1 MNLKTH
7 IAWLASA
14 MLGSTLPAL
23 ACAQPHDD
31 TAAAVAGANAGLV
44 ALDWTLAETLVA
56 LDMPPDGVAQV
67 SDYHSWVGEPRL
79 PGSVTDIGLR
89 AQPNVELLAQLDPAH
104 ILISPMF
111 GYLAP
116 RLERI
121 GTVDTWAIYAPQ
133 GATWSQILHL
143 TRELGAAYGRQDEA
157 EAAIAAT
164 EARFE
169 TLRRALPEE
178 MPPLLVVQFMD
189 ERHVRVFGEHGLFQA
204 VLDRLDLEN
213 AWQGETNHWGFS
225 LVGLEALLGLDA
237 RLVVVEPYPV
247 GIEEKLATSA
257 LWQRHPSVR
266 DGSMITL
273 PPVWS
278 FGALPSAQRFA
289 ELLAGALADS

>member
-1 MNLKTH
+1 MTLKTH

-23 ACAQPHDD
+23 ACVQAYDD
-31 TAAAVAGANAGLV
+31 TAAAVAGANAGLI

-56 LDMPPDGVAQV
+56 LGIPPDGVAQV

-79 PGSVTDIGLR
+79 PGSVMDIGLR
-89 AQPNVELLAQLDPAH
+89 SQPNVELLAQLDPGH

-121 GTVDTWAIYAPQ
+121 GTVDTWAIYTPQ

-143 TRELGAAYGRQDEA
+143 TRELGAVYGRQDEA
-157 EAAIAAT
+157 EASIAAT

-169 TLRRALPEE
+169 TLRQTLPEE
-178 MPPLLVVQFMD
+178 TSPLLVVQFMD
-189 ERHVRVFGEHGLFQA
+189 ERHVRVFAERSLFQA
-204 VLDRLDLEN
+204 VMERLGLEN
-213 AWQGETNHWGFS
+213 AWKGETNSWGFS
-225 LVGLEALLGLDA
+225 LVGLERLLELDA
-237 RLVVVEPYPV
+237 QLVVVEPYPTGV
-247 GIEEKLATSA
+247 EDKLRRSA
-257 LWQRHPSVR
+257 LWQHLPSVR
-266 DGSMITL
+266 DGSMVTL